1 MLGRENCCHTEPRRE
16 KQVEV
21 TPAPRIDAGLVGD
34 KTDAVVPNQMNAVRE
49 QDFDAGAYSGGRRTG
64 AGTTRAAQATHPK
77 SPQDERS
84 VHAKYLAIV
93 MLSLWAC
100 GPAGP
105 AVPPQ
110 PVQFP
115 PEAGSPVL
123 DVDGLLSTLSVRD
136 KVAQLV
142 MPWIAGTYASA
153 DDPEFLRT
161 LAWVDSLHVGGVL
174 VSVGSPL
181 DIAAK
186 LNNLQQRS
194 SLPLLIGSDLES
206 GTSFRFLGGTPFPP
220 NMGVA
225 AGEQVD
231 AAYEIGRI
239 TAMEARSV
247 GIHMTFSPVADVNSN
262 PANPIINLRSFGED
276 PRTVSLLVA
285 AAVKGIQDNGM
296 VAVVKHFP
304 GHGDTDIDTHIDL
317 PAAAATWQRLDSVE
331 LLPFRAAIGAGVKG
345 VMSAHIALPAVDLGT
360 RRPATLSPIVQ
371 TGILRDS
378 LGFRGLVVT
387 DALNMGSL
395 VRNFPAASIAV
406 DAFLA
411 GADILLQPADPAAT
425 IVAVSAAVLNG
436 RISRERLDR
445 SVRRVLE
452 AKRDLGLFRRRT
464 APLDSIM
471 GEVGRAK
478 YQALSHEIA
487 TRGLVLAE
495 DRDGVVDSLR
505 ARRQAVTL
513 VSYAD
518 ERTPRIG
525 LALAAE
531 LRARGYP
538 VTSMRLYPNS
548 GAASYDSARAILAPE
563 RSAIFVVG
571 VRPSPWHLAGITLPL
586 ALSQLIDSTAANG
599 PAVLV
604 SEGTPYMIA
613 ETPRVTSYLLAWA
626 ADPVTERA
634 VGRAL
639 SGVTGITG
647 RLPITIPPR
656 YTRGW
661 GVHRRMFP

>member
-1 MLGRENCCHTEPRRE
+1 
-16 KQVEV
+16 
-21 TPAPRIDAGLVGD
+21 
-34 KTDAVVPNQMNAVRE
+34 
-49 QDFDAGAYSGGRRTG
+49 
-64 AGTTRAAQATHPK
+64 
-77 SPQDERS
+77 
-84 VHAKYLAIV
+84 
-93 MLSLWAC
+93 
-100 GPAGP
+100 
-105 AVPPQ
+105 
-110 PVQFP
+110 
-115 PEAGSPVL
+115 
-123 DVDGLLSTLSVRD
+123 
-136 KVAQLV
+136 

-161 LAWVDSLHVGGVL
+161 LAWVDSLRVGGVL
-174 VSVGSPL
+174 ISVGSPL

-186 LNNLQQRS
+186 LNSLQQRS
-194 SLPLLIGSDLES
+194 SLPLLVGSDLES

-225 AGEQVD
+225 AGEQTE

-239 TAMEARSV
+239 TALEARSV

-276 PRTVSLLVA
+276 PRAVSQLVA

-296 VAVVKHFP
+296 LAVVKHFP

-345 VMSAHIALPAVDLGT
+345 VMSAHIALPALDLGMH
-360 RRPATLSPIVQ
+360 RPATLSPMVQ

-395 VRNFPAASIAV
+395 IRNFPAATIAV

-425 IVAVSAAVLNG
+425 IAAVTAAVRSG
-436 RISRERLDR
+436 RISHARLDH

-452 AKRDLGLFRRRT
+452 AKRDLGLFKRRT

-478 YQALSHEIA
+478 YQALSLEIA

-495 DRDGVVDSLR
+495 DRNGVVDSLR
-505 ARRQAVTL
+505 ARRQAVTV

-518 ERTPRIG
+518 ERTPRTG
-525 LALAAE
+525 LALGAE

-548 GAASYDSARAILAPE
+548 GTASYDSARAILTQD
-563 RSAIFVVG
+563 RTAIFVVA
-571 VRPSPWHLAGITLPL
+571 VRPSPWHLAGITLPP
-586 ALSQLIDSTAANG
+586 ALSQLIDSTATNSR
-599 PAVLV
+599 AVLV
-604 SEGTPYMIA
+604 SEGTPYMIG

-647 RLPITIPPR
+647 RLPISIPPR
-656 YTRGW
+656 YPRGW
-661 GVHRRMFP
+661 GVHRRLFP

>member
-1 MLGRENCCHTEPRRE
+1 M
-16 KQVEV
+16 
-21 TPAPRIDAGLVGD
+21 
-34 KTDAVVPNQMNAVRE
+34 
-49 QDFDAGAYSGGRRTG
+49 
-64 AGTTRAAQATHPK
+64 
-77 SPQDERS
+77 
-84 VHAKYLAIV
+84 
-93 MLSLWAC
+93 
-100 GPAGP
+100 
-105 AVPPQ
+105 
-110 PVQFP
+110 
-115 PEAGSPVL
+115 L
-123 DVDGLLSTLSVRD
+123 DVDALISDLSVRD

-161 LAWVDSLHVGGVL
+161 LAWIDSLHVGGVL
-174 VSVGSPL
+174 ISVGSPL

-186 LNNLQQRS
+186 LNHLQQRS
-194 SLPLLIGSDLES
+194 PLPLLIGSDLES
-206 GTSFRFLGGTPFPP
+206 GTSFRFIGGTPFPP

-225 AGEQVD
+225 AGDRED

-239 TAMEARSV
+239 TALEARSV

-276 PRTVSLLVA
+276 PRAVSPLVA

-296 VAVVKHFP
+296 LAVVKHFP

-317 PAAAATWQRLDSVE
+317 PAAPATWQRLDSVE
-331 LLPFRAAIGAGVKG
+331 LVPFRAAIGAGVKG
-345 VMSAHIALPAVDLGT
+345 VMSAHIALPAIDLGT
-360 RRPATLSPIVQ
+360 HRPATLSPMVQ

-378 LGFRGLVVT
+378 LGFRGLVIT

-395 VRNFPAASIAV
+395 VRNYPAASIAV

-425 IVAVSAAVLNG
+425 IAAVTAAVLNG
-436 RISRERLDR
+436 RISGARLDR

-452 AKRDLGLFRRRT
+452 AKRDLGLFTRRT

-471 GEVGRAK
+471 AEVGRAK
-478 YQALSHEIA
+478 YQALSQEVA

-495 DRDGVVDSLR
+495 DREGIVDSLR
-505 ARRQAVTL
+505 SRRQPLTL

-518 ERTPRIG
+518 ERTPKTG
-525 LALAAE
+525 VALGAE
-531 LRARGYP
+531 LRARGYQ

-548 GAASYDSARAILAPE
+548 GAASYDSARAILSEDRIAV
-563 RSAIFVVG
+563 FVVG
-571 VRPSPWHLAGITLPL
+571 IRPSPWHLAGITLPA
-586 ALSQLIDSTAANG
+586 ALSQLIDSTATNG
-599 PAVLV
+599 RAVLV
-604 SEGTPYMIA
+604 SEGTPYMIG

-639 SGVTGITG
+639 AGATGITG
-647 RLPITIPPR
+647 RLPISIPPR
-656 YTRGW
+656 YSRGW
-661 GVHRRMFP
+661 GVHRRLFP